1 MAANIEIEAK
11 ALITKKEYEKI
22 VKIYQGIETDEF
34 NQTNYYIDTDKRE
47 IKNMGMGLRI
57 RSIKGLLELT
67 LKAPMA
73 EGLLEKNQS
82 ILIQDYKELAYNNK
96 FPSGNI
102 SNFITMLGVD
112 VKDLRIIASLT
123 TNRIEYK
130 EGNFALSIDRN
141 VYNGIVDYELELE
154 GPSLEIVKNQ
164 LQEICL
170 KNNIIYKENKQS
182 KQARAMSTIN
192 N

>member
-34 NQTNYYIDTDKRE
+34 DQTNYYIDTDKRE

-130 EGNFALSIDRN
+130 EGNSALSIDRN

>member
-34 NQTNYYIDTDKRE
+34 DQTTYYIDTEKRE
-47 IKNMGMGLRI
+47 IKAMGMGLRI

-82 ILIQDYKELAYNNK
+82 ILIQDYKELAFKNK

-112 VKDLRIIASLT
+112 VKDLKIIASLT
-123 TNRIEYK
+123 THRIEYK
-130 EGNFALSIDRN
+130 EGNSMLSIDRN
-141 VYNGIVDYELELE
+141 LYNGIVDYELELE
-154 GPSLEIVKNQ
+154 GPSLEIVKTK
-164 LQEICL
+164 LEEICV
-170 KNNIIYKENKQS
+170 KNNIVYKDNKQS